1 MLYQLRWRKKK
12 VDFIIPPTFFR
23 NTNYSIVESPKPKA
37 RSQETEVVKND
48 TLLPSNDIDSFEN
61 KSIIQHTEASNELI
75 NTTSNYQPETTKI
88 SSLSLSS
95 IRVKKELMEAQ
106 KDVIIQEEHLLTEEF
121 SEAQMLDFWYK
132 YAQRLNDKGQMIMES
147 LLRISDPKL
156 DGTKI
161 IYVLPNE
168 GSKIDFEKAKPELL
182 GYLKGHL
189 HNHDISI
196 EVIVNESMKSKI
208 AFTTQDKFNRLKEI
222 NPNLEELR
230 RLFDLEI

>member
-12 VDFIIPPTFFR
+12 VDFIIPPIFFR
-23 NTNYSIVESPKPKA
+23 NTNYSIVESPKSKA
-37 RSQETEVVKND
+37 QSQETEVVKND
-48 TLLPSNDIDSFEN
+48 ALLPSNDIDSFEN
-61 KSIIQHTEASNELI
+61 QSIIQHTEASNELI
-75 NTTSNYQPETTKI
+75 NTTTNYQPETTKI

-106 KDVIIQEEHLLTEEF
+106 KDVIIQEEHLLAEEF
-121 SEAQMLDFWYK
+121 SEAQMLEFWYK

-156 DGTKI
+156 EGTKI

-182 GYLKGHL
+182 GYLRGHL